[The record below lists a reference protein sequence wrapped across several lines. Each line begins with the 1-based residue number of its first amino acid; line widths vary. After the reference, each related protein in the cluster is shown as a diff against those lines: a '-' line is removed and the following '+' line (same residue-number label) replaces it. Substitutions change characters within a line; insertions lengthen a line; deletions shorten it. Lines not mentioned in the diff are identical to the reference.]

1 MADSFFFYDL
11 ETSGVDARNARI
23 MQFAGQRTD
32 LDLNPIGEPY
42 NYLIKLTE
50 DTLPEPDAIMITG
63 ITPQQT
69 IAEGLSEAEFIKV
82 FDEQLNQPNTIYV
95 GFNSVRFDDEFIR
108 FLMYRNFYEPY
119 GWQWQDGRSR
129 WDILDLVRMT
139 RALRPEG
146 INWPFASDGKPTNR
160 LELLTELNKLSHD
173 DAHDALSD
181 VRATIAVA
189 AMIKQK
195 QPKLFDYSLKTR
207 NKKVVQHL
215 VESDEMFVYVSGK
228 YSSEFDK
235 LAVVHSMGQHPDR
248 GGALVYDLRHNPEL
262 YIKMSPEELVES
274 WKYKKDSDEPR
285 LPVKTLKFNR
295 CPAVA
300 PVSVLDKKSEQRLQ
314 IDIATHKLHL
324 QILIDNAD
332 FYGRLLKALEIMD
345 SARLPQATLVSELS
359 NVDSRLYDGFISDAD
374 KSQSEKLRRAK
385 PTEIDS
391 QNYAFKDDRL
401 NALLPLYKARNFP
414 KSLNDEERGRWESF
428 RVNRLNSQIAG
439 FSSKLDALSKDPKLS
454 KQKQYILEELRLYA
468 ESILPA

>member
-32 LDLNPIGEPY
+32 FDLKPIGEPH

-50 DTLPEPDAIMITG
+50 DTLPEPDAIIITG

-69 IAEGLSEAEFIKV
+69 VADGYTEAEFIKI
-82 FDEQLNQPNTIYV
+82 FDEQINQPETIFV
-95 GFNSVRFDDEFIR
+95 GFNSIRFDDEFMR

-160 LELLTELNKLSHD
+160 LELLTDLNKLSHE

-189 AMIKQK
+189 NLIKQK

-207 NKKVVQHL
+207 SKKVVQQL
-215 VESDEMFVYVSGK
+215 VESEEMFVYVSGK
-228 YSSEFDK
+228 YSAEFDK
-235 LAVVHSMGQHPDR
+235 LAVVHSIGAHPDK
-248 GGALVYDLRHNPEL
+248 GGALVYDLRYDPTQYL
-262 YIKMSPEELVES
+262 SMSPEKLVDS
-274 WKYKKDSDEPR
+274 WKYVKDSKEPR
-285 LPVKTLKFNR
+285 LPVKTMKYNR

-300 PVSVLDKKSEQRLQ
+300 PLAVLDEDSKRRLQ
-314 IDIATHKLHL
+314 IDIDSHRKHL
-324 QILIDNAD
+324 QILKDNPK
-332 FYGRLLKALEIMD
+332 FYQTILKALEIMD
-345 SARLPQATLVSELS
+345 KARLPQATLVSELS
-359 NVDSRLYDGFISDAD
+359 NVDARLYDGFIGDSDRVR
-374 KSQSEKLRRAK
+374 SEKLRHANPK
-385 PTEIDS
+385 ELEI
-391 QNYAFKDDRL
+391 QNFAFKDDRL
-401 NALLPLYKARNFP
+401 NALLPLYKARNYPTFLDD
-414 KSLNDEERGRWESF
+414 KERNNWESF
-428 RVNRLNSQIAG
+428 RVNRLNNQLEK
-439 FSSKLDALSKDPKLS
+439 FSARINALASDPNIS
-454 KQKQYILEELRLYA
+454 TEKQYLIEELRLYA